1 LYRSKRVANFRV
13 NRHAENA
20 YAAESISAAAGH
32 IASVP
37 SRAVVAATQDS
48 SAAVKIVALRR
59 LPKNDNLGERT
70 DVAMRIR
77 NST

>member
-20 YAAESISAAAGH
+20 YAAESFSAAAGH
-32 IASVP
+32 VASAP
-37 SRAVVAATQDS
+37 SRAVNAATQDN

-59 LPKNDNLGERT
+59 LAKNDNLGVPT